1 MSAHQTETTAP
12 TSAPDTAPDTAPL
25 PGSAPEPDPP
35 GPSYRWRWWILGT
48 ILVAEIMDLL
58 DTTIVSIA
66 SPAIQKDF
74 GGGTSQLQWI
84 GAAYTLTFAVLLI
97 TGARLGDLVGRRR
110 MFLIGTFGFTVCSAL
125 CAVSVDS
132 GMLIGSR
139 TVQGAFAALM
149 IPQGLGIMREVFP
162 PKEIGR
168 AFAAFGPVMGLSSV
182 LGPVLG
188 GFLVTADILGTGW
201 RMVFLINIPLG
212 VAGVVLAWKLFP
224 RNTRTPGATR
234 LDLVGMVLLSAAVL
248 LLVYP
253 LVQGRD
259 LGWPVWT
266 YASMAASVPLLGVF
280 AWYQRRLHTSGG
292 SPLVEPSL
300 FRNRAFTSALGV
312 GLFFF
317 AAMSGL
323 MFGMTLM
330 MQLGSGWTAMHAGAT
345 MIPLSLGIAVGA
357 GLSGAVLGP
366 KYGRR
371 VLHVGMLVMTAGV
384 LGLWASYS
392 HWGLH
397 ITSWELIAGLAV
409 TGLGMGLL
417 IAPFFDIALAGVTDQ
432 ESGSAAGVLNA
443 VQQLGGSIGIA
454 ALGTGFFSWATSHGY
469 VQATGWTMACTAAML
484 LVAAALGFGLPRTA
498 RPEAAPE

>member
-1 MSAHQTETTAP
+1 MSTNQTETAAPATAP
-12 TSAPDTAPDTAPL
+12 IA
-25 PGSAPEPDPP
+25 GSAPEPDPP

-48 ILVAEIMDLL
+48 ILVAEVMDLL

-66 SPAIQKDF
+66 SPAIHEDF

-110 MFLIGTFGFTVCSAL
+110 MFLIGTFGFTLFSAL

-139 TVQGAFAALM
+139 AVQGAFAALM

-162 PKEIGR
+162 PKEVGG

-212 VAGVVLAWKLFP
+212 LAGVVLAWKLFP
-224 RNTRTPGATR
+224 KNTRTPGATR

-248 LLVYP
+248 LLIYP

-259 LGWPVWT
+259 LGWPIWT
-266 YASMAASVPLLGVF
+266 YLSMAGSVPLFGVF
-280 AWYQRRLHTSGG
+280 GWYQRRLRTSGG

-312 GLFFF
+312 GIFFF

-323 MFGMTLM
+323 MFGLTLM
-330 MQLGSGWTAMHAGAT
+330 MQLGSGWTAMHAGST
-345 MIPLSLGIAVGA
+345 MIPMSLGIAVGA

-366 KYGRR
+366 KYGRK

-397 ITSWELIAGLAV
+397 ITSWDLIAGLAV

-454 ALGTGFFSWATSHGY
+454 ALGTGFFSWASSRGF
-469 VQATGWTMACTAAML
+469 VQATGWTMGCTAAAL
-484 LVAAALGFGLPRTA
+484 LVAAAVGFGLPRMA
-498 RPEAAPE
+498 RPEPAPVEE

>member
-1 MSAHQTETTAP
+1 MSTDQAATNVALTT
-12 TSAPDTAPDTAPL
+12 
-25 PGSAPEPDPP
+25 GSALDPDPP
-35 GPSYRWRWWILGT
+35 SASYRWRWWILGT
-48 ILVAEIMDLL
+48 VLVAEVMDLL

-66 SPAIQKDF
+66 SPAIRADF

-125 CAVSVDS
+125 CAVSADS

-139 TVQGAFAALM
+139 AVQGAFAALM

-162 PKEIGR
+162 PKEVGG

-188 GFLVTADILGTGW
+188 GFLVTANILGTGW

-212 VAGVVLAWKLFP
+212 IAGVLLAWKLFP
-224 RNTRTPGATR
+224 KNTRTPGATK

-248 LLVYP
+248 LLIYP
-253 LVQGRD
+253 LVQGRE
-259 LGWPVWT
+259 LGWPLWT
-266 YASMAASVPLLGVF
+266 YLSMAGSVPLLGVF
-280 AWYQRRLHTSGG
+280 GWYQRRLHTTGG

-312 GLFFF
+312 GIFFF

-323 MFGMTLM
+323 MFGLTLM
-330 MQLGSGWTAMHAGAT
+330 MQLGAGWTAMHAGAT
-345 MIPLSLGIAVGA
+345 MIPLSLGIAGGA
-357 GLSGAVLGP
+357 VLSGAVLGP

-371 VLHVGMLVMTAGV
+371 VLHTGMLVMIVGV
-384 LGLWASYS
+384 LGLWATYS
-392 HWGLH
+392 HGGLH
-397 ITSWELIAGLAV
+397 TSSWDLIAGLAV
-409 TGLGMGLL
+409 TGFGMGLL
-417 IAPFFDIALAGVTDQ
+417 MAPFFDIALAGVTDQ
-432 ESGSAAGVLNA
+432 ETGSAAGVLNA
-443 VQQLGGSIGIA
+443 VQQLGGSIGVA

-469 VQATGWTMACTAAML
+469 VQATGWTLGCTAAAL
-484 LVAAALGFGLPRTA
+484 LVAAAVGLGLPRMA

>member
-1 MSAHQTETTAP
+1 MSVNQTETT
-12 TSAPDTAPDTAPL
+12 TTADQTAV
-25 PGSAPEPDPP
+25 APDPP
-35 GPSYRWRWWILGT
+35 SASYRWRWWILGT
-48 ILVAEIMDLL
+48 ILVAEVMDLL

-66 SPAIQKDF
+66 SPAIRDDF

-110 MFLIGTFGFTVCSAL
+110 MFLIGTFGFTLFSAL
-125 CAVSVDS
+125 CAVSVNS

-139 TVQGAFAALM
+139 AVQGGFAALM

-162 PKEIGR
+162 PKEVGG

-188 GFLVTADILGTGW
+188 GFLVTANIFGTGW
-201 RMVFLINIPLG
+201 RMVFLINVPLG
-212 VAGVVLAWKLFP
+212 VAGLLLAYRLFP
-224 RNTRTPGATR
+224 KNTRTPGATK
-234 LDLVGMVLLSAAVL
+234 LDLVGMVLLSAAAL
-248 LLVYP
+248 LLIYP

-259 LGWPVWT
+259 LGWPLWT
-266 YASMAASVPLLGVF
+266 YLSMAASVPLLAVF
-280 AWYQRRLHTSGG
+280 AWYQRRLSGSGG

-312 GLFFF
+312 GIFFF

-323 MFGMTLM
+323 MFGCTLM
-330 MQLGSGWTAMHAGAT
+330 MQLGSHWTAMHAGAT
-345 MIPLSLGIAVGA
+345 MIPMSLGIAVGA

-371 VLHVGMLVMTAGV
+371 VLHVGMVVMTAGV
-384 LGLWASYS
+384 LGLWASYA
-392 HWGLH
+392 HWGLQ
-397 ITSWELIAGLAV
+397 ISSWDLIAALAV

-443 VQQLGGSIGIA
+443 VQQLGGSIGVA
-454 ALGTGFFSWATSHGY
+454 ALGTGFFSWAASHGF
-469 VQATGWTMACTAAML
+469 VRATGWTMGCTAAAL
-484 LVAAALGFGLPRTA
+484 LVSAVLGFGLPRMA